1 MGDRQLDILATR
13 SDWYIL
19 PRELPMRLN
28 GEDFITFIWFGD
40 MDKLKSRYTVVI
52 ETLDTAG
59 PTFRGISLLQKQ
71 VEIPFVQYGWDAQI
85 GVVPDSH
92 SLPSFY
98 AKFVRGST
106 YLIPDVKGKNGE
118 FEMSRFG
125 KDRPP
130 GM

>member
-13 SDWYIL
+13 SDWFIL

-28 GEDFITFIWFGD
+28 GEDFINFIWFDGID
-40 MDKLKSRYTVVI
+40 PKRYTVVV
-52 ETLDTAG
+52 ESLDTAG
-59 PTFRGISLLQKQ
+59 PTFRGISLLNAR
-71 VEIPFVQYGWDAQI
+71 VELPLVQYGWDAKI
-85 GVVPDSH
+85 GVLPDSDR
-92 SLPSFY
+92 LPSFQ
-98 AKFVRGST
+98 AKLVRGST
-106 YLIPDVKGKNGE
+106 YLIPKTYGKNGV

>member
-13 SDWYIL
+13 ADWFIL

-28 GEDFITFIWFGD
+28 GEDFLNFVWFGNID
-40 MDKLKSRYTVVI
+40 PKRYTVIV
-52 ETLDTAG
+52 EVLDTAG
-59 PTFRGISLLQKQ
+59 PSFRGISLLQKR
-71 VEIPFVQYGWDAQI
+71 VEIPFVQYGWDAKL
-85 GVVPDSH
+85 GVIPDDAR
-92 SLPSFY
+92 LPAFH

-106 YLIPDVKGKNGE
+106 YLIPDVRGKNGV
-118 FEMSRFG
+118 FQMDRFG